1 MIKNKFGIVM
11 VLSLSLIFGG
21 CSAQGSKEQP
31 GVQASTDNGSGSS
44 SNSKKVE
51 LRMTWWGSQTRHD
64 LTIKALELFQQKH
77 PDIVIKPE
85 YSGWDGYFDKLST
98 QVAGANAP
106 DLIQM
111 DYAFLTDYANRD
123 ALLDLDTY
131 TQSGDLKIDKHDPS
145 MITAGTVNDKLY
157 AITLGVNAPGVVYSS
172 KVFKELNIADPD
184 TSWTWEDF
192 AKIAQQIKD
201 AKGDGYVGAADNS
214 GTFNIFQIM
223 VRQNGRALF
232 EDGKFGATKEDF
244 TSWFQLWNDLRA
256 GGAIT
261 SPEATATMTTALET
275 RPLALGTGAMDFTWS
290 NQLIAFQKAM
300 KDADDVLKIQ
310 VLPHLKGEVKS
321 GEYLKPG
328 QFMSGYSKT
337 QHPKEVAMVIDFL
350 VNDPEAT
357 AILGSERG
365 VPVNSDIR
373 TQMAST
379 LSETDQMIFN
389 FVDTVAK
396 DKSDIDP
403 PYPQGFSEVD
413 KSFRTLSEQIAFG
426 QGELSSNIDEFMTSS
441 NAVLS
446 KAK

>member
-1 MIKNKFGIVM
+1 MIKNKIGIVTL
-11 VLSLSLIFGG
+11 LSLSLIFGG
-21 CSAQGSKEQP
+21 CSAQGSNNQP
-31 GVQASTDNGSGSS
+31 GAEASTDSSSGSGST
-44 SNSKKVE
+44 KKVE

-145 MITAGTVNDKLY
+145 MIKAGTVNDKLY

-172 KVFKELNIADPD
+172 KVFQELNIADPD

-192 AKIAQQIKD
+192 AKIAKQIRE
-201 AKGDGYVGAADNS
+201 AKGDAFVGSADNS
-214 GTFNIFQIM
+214 GTFNIFEIM
-223 VRQNGRALF
+223 VRQSGRSLF
-232 EDGKFGATKEDF
+232 KDGQLGATKEDF
-244 TSWFQLWNDLRA
+244 TKWFTLWQDMR
-256 GGAIT
+256 GSGSIT
-261 SPEATATMTTALET
+261 SPEATAAMTNALET
-275 RPLALGTGAMDFTWS
+275 RPLALGTGAMDFIWS
-290 NQLIAFQKAM
+290 NQIIAFQKAL
-300 KDADDVLKIQ
+300 KDSTDQLKIQ
-310 VLPHLKGEVKS
+310 VLPHSAGEAKS

-328 QFMSGYSKT
+328 QFLSGYSKT
-337 QHPKEVAMVIDFL
+337 DHPKEVAMVIDFL

-365 VPVNSDIR
+365 VPVNSEIR
-373 TQMAST
+373 AQMATT
-379 LSETDQMIFN
+379 LSDTDKMIFN
-389 FVDTVAK
+389 FVDTVSK

-403 PYPQGFSEVD
+403 PYPQGYSEVD
-413 KSFRTLSEQIAFG
+413 KSFKTLSEQMAFA
-426 QGELSSNIDEFMTSS
+426 QGELGSNIDEFMTSA
-441 NAVLS
+441 NAALS
-446 KAK
+446 KSK

>member
-1 MIKNKFGIVM
+1 MIKNKIGIVT

-21 CSAQGSKEQP
+21 CSAQGSNDQP
-31 GVQASTDNGSGSS
+31 AAQASTDSSGGS
-44 SNSKKVE
+44 NKKVE

-145 MITAGTVNDKLY
+145 MIKAGTVNDKLY
-157 AITLGVNAPGVVYSS
+157 AITLGVNAPGIVYSS

-192 AKIAQQIKD
+192 AKIAKQIRE
-201 AKGDGYVGAADNS
+201 AKGDAFVGSADNS
-214 GTFNIFQIM
+214 GTFNIFEIM
-223 VRQNGRALF
+223 VRQSGRSLF
-232 EDGKFGATKEDF
+232 KDGQLGATKEDF
-244 TSWFQLWNDLRA
+244 TNWFTLWQEMRDS
-256 GGAIT
+256 GSIT
-261 SPEATATMTTALET
+261 SPEATAAMTNALET
-275 RPLALGTGAMDFTWS
+275 RPLALGTAAMDFIWS
-290 NQLIAFQKAM
+290 NQIIAFQKAL
-300 KDADDVLKIQ
+300 KDSTDQLKIQ
-310 VLPHLKGEVKS
+310 VLPHLPGEVKS

-328 QFMSGYSKT
+328 QFLSGYSKT
-337 QHPKEVAMVIDFL
+337 EHPKEVAMVIDFL

-373 TQMAST
+373 EKMATT
-379 LSETDQMIFN
+379 LSDTDKMIFN
-389 FVDTVAK
+389 FVDTVSK

-403 PYPQGFSEVD
+403 PYPQGYSEVD
-413 KSFRTLSEQIAFG
+413 KSFKTLSEQIAFA
-426 QGELSSNIDEFMTSS
+426 QGELGSNIDQFMTSA
-441 NAVLS
+441 NASLS
-446 KAK
+446 KSK